1 MSEIAINIIK
11 FGVVSYISQKAL
23 KVIGQKDM
31 AGIIAFCGWIGI
43 SIETY
48 RLFATMY
55 NGLMNSEIVKL
66 IKGIND
72 TAGKINDSFGKLNDF
87 GNKIGS
93 KLWLR

>member
-48 RLFATMY
+48 RLFAGMY
-55 NGLMNSEIVKL
+55 QNVMNSEIVKL
-66 IKGIND
+66 FKGIND
-72 TAGKINDSFGKLNDF
+72 TAGKINDF
-87 GNKIGS
+87 NKKVGS
-93 KLWLR
+93 RLWIR